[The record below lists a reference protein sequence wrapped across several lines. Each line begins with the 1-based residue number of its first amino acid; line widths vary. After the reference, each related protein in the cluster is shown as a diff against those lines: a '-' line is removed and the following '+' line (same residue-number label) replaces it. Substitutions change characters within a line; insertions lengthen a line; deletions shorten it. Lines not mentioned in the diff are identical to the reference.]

1 MNQLSKQ
8 PPKTQLLMFGK
19 VRKTTLTEVNVGGY
33 GRMQSSRADYYF
45 HYRINHFVY
54 IIFTDIQFTI
64 MYDSKSIKS
73 SHWRTCIQHIF
84 SVFA

>member
-54 IIFTDIQFTI
+54 IIL
-64 MYDSKSIKS
+64 Y
-73 SHWRTCIQHIF
+73 
-84 SVFA
+84 SVYYHV